1 MRKFC
6 PFLSINS
13 DKTEDCLSNCALY
26 ADNNECALKNLGNVK
41 PEMLNE
47 DDDNDFFPNDF
58 DK

>member
-1 MRKFC
+1 MSKFC

-13 DKTEDCLSNCALY
+13 DTVETCSRNCALY

-41 PEMLNE
+41 PEKLDE
-47 DDDNDFFPNDF
+47 DDDDDFFPTDF